1 VRESASLVARLRQMR
16 EEVESA
22 LATALIESA
31 WKRADGES

>member
-1 VRESASLVARLRQMR
+1 MR